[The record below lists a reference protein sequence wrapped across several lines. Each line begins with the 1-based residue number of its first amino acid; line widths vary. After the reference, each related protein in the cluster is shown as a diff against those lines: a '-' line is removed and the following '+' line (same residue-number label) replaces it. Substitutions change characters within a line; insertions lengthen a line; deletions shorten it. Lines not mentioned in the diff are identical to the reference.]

1 MRAAVGR
8 LAPGMTRDG
17 YDQAMNYIRIWREL
31 KSNNRRLYKHLEA
44 DAEVGGQEWRARV
57 DSLIEMVSPIS
68 CPWPASLAASPKMAG
83 ERDQ

>member
-1 MRAAVGR
+1 MSRSEKFESAMRAAVGR

-44 DAEVGGQEWRARV
+44 DAEVGGQEWRAA
-57 DSLIEMVSPIS
+57 LT
-68 CPWPASLAASPKMAG
+68 L
-83 ERDQ
+83 